1 VIDTNFA
8 HLKRRAVANPNGPE
22 ALRLDWLLA
31 RVIGS
36 PREHLLE
43 LIGRYRSRNFA
54 IPEIDAFVDEQLA
67 CAREALE
74 HAERT
79 RALAPRKLRALGHT
93 IESALAAERGRRA
106 GCDNPLLVPA
116 LDAIGRLLETRS
128 H

>member
-22 ALRLDWLLA
+22 ALKLDWLLA
-31 RVIGS
+31 RAIGS
-36 PREHLLE
+36 PRELIE
-43 LIGRYRSRNFA
+43 LIGRCRSRNFA

-67 CAREALE
+67 CGREALE

-79 RALAPRKLRALGHT
+79 RALAPRKLRALGQT
-93 IESALAAERGRRA
+93 IESALAAERGRRT

-116 LDAIGRLLETRS
+116 LDAIGRLLENRS